1 MPPLPAPSCT
11 LRFSSGDV
19 AAASAVLTASALDR
33 AERGEELWP
42 PASLSPERLGR
53 HYPPQGWTVAW
64 RGEQALGC
72 FVLLD
77 DDPLF
82 WPEAAP
88 DEASYLHKLAVHPQA
103 QGQGLAQVLLRE
115 AARQTAQRGRGL
127 LRLDTA
133 AARPR
138 LRAVYERF
146 GFRHVDDRLVRT
158 WAVSRYELPLG
169 RTPAELG

>member
-1 MPPLPAPSCT
+1 MPTLPSS
-11 LRFSSGDV
+11 LLHFSSGDV
-19 AAASAVLTASALDR
+19 AAASRVLTASAVDR

-53 HYPPQGWTVAW
+53 YYPPAGWTVAW
-64 RGEQALGC
+64 RGEEAVGC

-77 DDPLF
+77 EDPLF

-88 DEASYLHKLAVHPQA
+88 GEATYLHKLAVHPHA
-103 QGQGLAQVLLRE
+103 QGQGLAGVLLRE
-115 AARQTAQRGRGL
+115 AARQTLQGGRQR

-138 LRAVYERF
+138 LRAIYERF
-146 GFRHVDDRLVRT
+146 GFRHVDDQLVKT
-158 WAVSRYELPLG
+158 WAVSRYELRLDGPHG
-169 RTPAELG
+169 EAE